1 MMKFKLHSKYKPTGD
16 QPRAIKEL
24 TKGLKSGDHYQT
36 LLGVTGSGKTFTI
49 ANVIEKI
56 QKPTLIIV
64 HNKTLAAQLY
74 AEFKEFFPN
83 NAVHYFVSYYDYYQP
98 EAYVPRTDTY
108 IEKDASINE
117 EIDRLRNAA
126 THSLLTRKDVLVIA
140 SVSCIYGLGEPEV
153 YEELKVNLKKKRSY
167 ALEKVLKDLN
177 AVQYQRNDVDFHRG
191 TYRVR
196 GDVLEIFPS
205 YGELVIRI
213 SFFGEEIESIQEV
226 DYLTGEVKNDLDEIS
241 VYPAKHFVI
250 EDKRVKRALRE
261 IEKDLK
267 DQVSSF
273 KKQDKLLEAQ
283 RLNQRT
289 KFDLEMIRET
299 GYCTGI
305 ENYSRYFDSRDPG
318 EPPAVLLEYFPKD
331 FLLIIDESHMTV
343 PQIGGMHEG
352 DRARKQTLIDY
363 GFRLPSALDNRPLNF
378 REFREKIGQTI
389 FTSATPRPFELKH
402 SKQVV
407 EQVVRPTGLIDPE
420 VVVKPTKNQIDD
432 LLSEIQK
439 RVKKNQ
445 RILVTTLTK
454 RLAEE
459 LTDYLSELKI
469 KVQYLH
475 SDIETLKRVEILHDL
490 REGVYDVVVGIN
502 LLREGLDL
510 PEVSLVTILD
520 ADSAGFLRSREAL
533 IQTIGRAARHIDGKV
548 IMYADTIT
556 AAMKEAIDETNRRK
570 KIQIAYNKKHGIT
583 PRSIEKEIKDEG
595 LREKKIE
602 GIDRDY
608 KKRLDRFEGK
618 SDIPKDEVKRLI
630 KELEAKMDLAAK
642 NLEFEKAAEL
652 RDEVEELKRKGIS

>member
-1 MMKFKLHSKYKPTGD
+1 MKFKLHSKYKPTGD

>member
-1 MMKFKLHSKYKPTGD
+1 MKFKLHSKYKPTGD
-16 QPRAIKEL
+16 QPKAIKEL
-24 TKGLKSGDHYQT
+24 VKGLKSGNPYQT

-49 ANVIEKI
+49 ANVIERI
-56 QKPTLIIV
+56 QKPILIIV

-74 AEFKEFFPN
+74 AEFKEFFPS

-153 YEELKVNLKKKRSY
+153 YEELKVNLKKKKTY

-213 SFFGEEIESIQEV
+213 SFFGEKIESIQEV

-241 VYPAKHFVI
+241 IYPAKHFVI
-250 EDKRVKRALRE
+250 EDKRVKKALRE

-267 DQVSSF
+267 DQVNSF
-273 KKQDKLLEAQ
+273 KKRGKLLEAQ

-378 REFREKIGQTI
+378 REFREKISQTI

-510 PEVSLVTILD
+510 PEVSLVAILD

-556 AAMKEAIDETNRRK
+556 AAMKEAIDETNRRR

-595 LREKKIE
+595 LREEKIE

-642 NLEFEKAAEL
+642 NLEFEKAADL
-652 RDEVEELKRKGIS
+652 RDEVEELKRKGIK